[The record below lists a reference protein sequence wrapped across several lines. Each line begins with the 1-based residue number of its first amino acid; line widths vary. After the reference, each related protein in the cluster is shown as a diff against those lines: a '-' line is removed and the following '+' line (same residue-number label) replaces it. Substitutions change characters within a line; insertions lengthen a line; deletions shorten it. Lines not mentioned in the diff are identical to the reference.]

1 VPPGVDDAA
10 KVKASFLAAVA
21 HGELQVGL
29 ISKAKATELLGTMV
43 GGYNVHPLIEL
54 LDDAEVA
61 EVAAAGLKKTLL
73 MFDFFNDVAAKAK
86 AGNAKA
92 KAVMQSWADAEWFTS
107 RPEVPRTITVTVFKV
122 PGETNTDDL
131 SPAPDAWSRPDIPL
145 HYLAMLKNTREGA
158 AFKPEE
164 DGKRGPMQFIEDL
177 KKKGHLVAYVGDVVG
192 TGSSRKS
199 ATNSVIWATGQD
211 IPFVPNKR
219 FGGVTLGGKIA
230 PIFFNTQEDSGSL
243 PIEVDVGKLEMG
255 DVIDIL
261 PYDGKITKNGA
272 RRHEFQLR
280 SDVLFDE
287 VRAGGRI
294 NLIIGRSLTAKARE
308 FLGLPASTAFRLPQP
323 PAATKA
329 GFTLAQKMVGRAV
342 GLPEGQGVRPG
353 TYCEPKMTTVGSQDT
368 TGPMTRDELKDLACL
383 GFSADLVMQSFCHT
397 APTPSRWT

>member
-1 VPPGVDDAA
+1 MVHQPG
-10 KVKASFLAAVA
+10 
-21 HGELQVGL
+21 
-29 ISKAKATELLGTMV
+29 
-43 GGYNVHPLIEL
+43 
-54 LDDAEVA
+54 
-61 EVAAAGLKKTLL
+61 
-73 MFDFFNDVAAKAK
+73 
-86 AGNAKA
+86 
-92 KAVMQSWADAEWFTS
+92 
-107 RPEVPRTITVTVFKV
+107 PRCRSTITVSVFKV

-164 DGKRGPMQFIEDL
+164 DGKRGPMQFIDDL
-177 KKKGHLVAYVGDVVG
+177 KKRGHLVAYVGDVVG

-243 PIEVDVGKLEMG
+243 PIEVDVSKLEMG
-255 DVIDIL
+255 DVVDIQ
-261 PYDGKITKNGA
+261 PYDGKIVKNGA
-272 RRHEFQLR
+272 VIAEFKLK

-308 FLGLPASTAFRLPQP
+308 FLGLPASTRVP
-323 PAATKA
+323 PAATARAPRRPASRWRRRWSAAPAACPKA
-329 GFTLAQKMVGRAV
+329 RACA
-342 GLPEGQGVRPG
+342 R
-353 TYCEPKMTTVGSQDT
+353 
-368 TGPMTRDELKDLACL
+368 
-383 GFSADLVMQSFCHT
+383 
-397 APTPSRWT
+397 APTASRR